1 MQIIT
6 VNALAKLQNEGIVNL
21 IDVRT
26 PAEYGA
32 IHASGAVNIP
42 LDKLEPGAL
51 AHCNGDPVYFLCKSG
66 KRAEKAI
73 AKLNEAGFAN
83 MWMVEGGIDAWHAA
97 KLPVNKGRKAIG
109 LEQQVR
115 IVAGSMVLIGV
126 STVLAGQSLGLA
138 LAGFV
143 GAGLVFAG
151 ITDTC
156 GMAMLLAKMPWN
168 QGAKVCPSS
177 SAAGCKMQPSALI
190 S

>member
-1 MQIIT
+1 MQTIIASQLANLQQAGT
-6 VNALAKLQNEGIVNL
+6 VHL

-32 IHASGAVNIP
+32 LHAKGSVNIP

-51 AHCNGDPVYFLCKSG
+51 AHCNGDPVYFQCKSG

-73 AKLNEAGFAN
+73 NKLREAGFSN
-83 MWMVEGGIDAWHAA
+83 VWLVEGGIDAWHAA
-97 KLPVNKGRKAIG
+97 NLPVNKGQKAIG

-115 IVAGSMVLIGV
+115 IAAGSMVMTGAAIAIL
-126 STVLAGQSLGLA
+126 GQPLGLA
-138 LAGFV
+138 LAAFV

-151 ITDTC
+151 VTDTC

-168 QGAKVCPSS
+168 QGVKACPATAS
-177 SAAGCKMQPSALI
+177 
-190 S
+190 